1 MVTPREAQVPPTSL
15 AAFFHVVREQV
26 GRLLLGDLLHL
37 FDRHVRDEVHL
48 GLAGAGLEAGLVFD
62 QFGRRR
68 DADLDREGA
77 VVVVLD
83 GDGHFHAVE
92 RGGLVVD
99 LRHNVLNVYR
109 RRPELGTERRARV
122 ACPPGTSASIVPAI
136 SV

>member
-15 AAFFHVVREQV
+15 AAFFTSYASRSVDFCF
-26 GRLLLGDLLHL
+26 GDLLHL

-77 VVVVLD
+77 VVVVYST
-83 GDGHFHAVE
+83 V
-92 RGGLVVD
+92 
-99 LRHNVLNVYR
+99 
-109 RRPELGTERRARV
+109 T
-122 ACPPGTSASIVPAI
+122 GTSMPSNAAVSSLICATT
-136 SV
+136 S